1 MGLGL
6 RMAEDVGAHRK
17 KVYHSTPS
25 IEDELWRRA
34 VWCGRGSLSPAC
46 LEALTFADAIYLGP

>member
-34 VWCGRGSLSPAC
+34 VWCGRGSSPLLF
-46 LEALTFADAIYLGP
+46 LEALTFAVRYT